1 MENKKNSKAL
11 IIIALVFVLL
21 MAGAYVLYNQLSG
34 SVENNNLV
42 AQGGSSASS
51 AASDETTKSEN
62 PSTDVSGSSEKSDDN
77 QKAPSEGTTG
87 SGSTADTASTQGT
100 ADSQDTTDSSDST
113 EQQLSM
119 APDFTVY
126 DGDGNPVSLS
136 DFIGKPVIVKF
147 WASWC
152 GPCKSEMPDFEEVY
166 TKYGDDIHF
175 LMINSTDGSRE
186 TVETAK
192 AFIAEQG
199 YTFPVYFD
207 TDYDAST
214 TYGVSGIPM
223 TFFID
228 AEGHAVAY
236 GQGML
241 DRDTL
246 QVGIDMIYM
255 P

>member
-1 MENKKNSKAL
+1 MENKKNSKTLL
-11 IIIALVFVLL
+11 IIAVIFVFL
-21 MAGAYVLYNQLSG
+21 MGGAYVLYDRLSG

-42 AQGGSSASS
+42 AQGGNRETEAKSETTSTAGESESSVSGTGNETSPSNASS
-51 AASDETTKSEN
+51 T
-62 PSTDVSGSSEKSDDN
+62 GSADN
-77 QKAPSEGTTG
+77 QTGNSQDSTG
-87 SGSTADTASTQGT
+87 SQTGNSTE
-100 ADSQDTTDSSDST
+100 ST
-113 EQQLSM
+113 EQQLSL

-136 DFIGKPVIVKF
+136 DFLGKPVIVNF

-152 GPCKSEMPDFEEVY
+152 GPCKSEMPDFEEAY
-166 TKYGDDIHF
+166 AEYGDDIHF

-186 TVETAK
+186 TVETARE
-192 AFIAEQG
+192 FIAEQG

-207 TDYDAST
+207 TDYLASY

-228 AEGHAVAY
+228 AEGYAVAY
-236 GQGML
+236 ASGML
-241 DRDTL
+241 DRETL
-246 QVGIDMIYM
+246 QVGIDMIYT